1 MNTKEQ
7 ILQMVKDGD
16 INIEEA
22 AKLLEALE
30 TPTQSVVRPQNSKQ
44 KLRILVDSANGDTVR
59 INVPISLIKA
69 GVNLASQLNVNGQPI
84 DMKGVDMDLV
94 MKAIEDGETGEI
106 VDMGVELNI
115 VKKSGSWFSY
125 GETRLGQGRDA
136 VRQLLLDNIELADEI
151 EKKIREALKNK

>member
-22 AKLLEALE
+22 AKLL
-30 TPTQSVVRPQNSKQ
+30 VKPQNSKQ

-106 VDMGVELNI
+106 VDIQTSDGENVRIFVE
-115 VKKSGSWFSY
+115 
-125 GETRLGQGRDA
+125 
-136 VRQLLLDNIELADEI
+136 
-151 EKKIREALKNK
+151 

>member
-84 DMKGVDMDLV
+84 DMKGVDMDMV
-94 MKAIEDGETGEI
+94 MKAIEEGETGEI
-106 VDMGVELNI
+106 VDVQTSDGENVRIFVE
-115 VKKSGSWFSY
+115 
-125 GETRLGQGRDA
+125 
-136 VRQLLLDNIELADEI
+136 
-151 EKKIREALKNK
+151 

>member
-30 TPTQSVVRPQNSKQ
+30 TPPQNIVRSQNSKQ

-84 DMKGVDMDLV
+84 DMKGVDMDMV
-94 MKAIEDGETGEI
+94 IKAIEDGETGEI
-106 VDMGVELNI
+106 VDVQTSDGENVRIFVE
-115 VKKSGSWFSY
+115 
-125 GETRLGQGRDA
+125 
-136 VRQLLLDNIELADEI
+136 
-151 EKKIREALKNK
+151 

>member
-22 AKLLEALE
+22 AKLLEALD
-30 TPTQSVVRPQNSKQ
+30 TPTQTVVKSQNSKQ
-44 KLRILVDSANGDTVR
+44 KLRILVDSTNGDTVR

-106 VDMGVELNI
+106 VDIQTSDGDNVRIFVE
-115 VKKSGSWFSY
+115 
-125 GETRLGQGRDA
+125 
-136 VRQLLLDNIELADEI
+136 
-151 EKKIREALKNK
+151 

>member
-1 MNTKEQ
+1 MNTKER

-30 TPTQSVVRPQNSKQ
+30 TPTQSVVSPQNSKQ

-106 VDMGVELNI
+106 VDIQTSDGENVRIFVE
-115 VKKSGSWFSY
+115 
-125 GETRLGQGRDA
+125 
-136 VRQLLLDNIELADEI
+136 
-151 EKKIREALKNK
+151 

>member
-22 AKLLEALE
+22 AKLLEALDAP
-30 TPTQSVVRPQNSKQ
+30 TPNVVRAQNSKQ

-84 DMKGVDMDLV
+84 DMKGVDMDMV
-94 MKAIEDGETGEI
+94 KKAIEDGETGEI
-106 VDMGVELNI
+106 VDIQTSDGENVRIFVE
-115 VKKSGSWFSY
+115 
-125 GETRLGQGRDA
+125 
-136 VRQLLLDNIELADEI
+136 
-151 EKKIREALKNK
+151 

>member
-16 INIEEA
+16 ISIEEA
-22 AKLLEALE
+22 TKLLEALDAP
-30 TPTQSVVRPQNSKQ
+30 TPSTLKPRNSKQ

-59 INVPISLIKA
+59 INVPISLLKA

-84 DMKGVDMDLV
+84 DMKGVDMDMV

-106 VDMGVELNI
+106 VDIQTSDGENVKIFVE
-115 VKKSGSWFSY
+115 
-125 GETRLGQGRDA
+125 
-136 VRQLLLDNIELADEI
+136 
-151 EKKIREALKNK
+151 